1 MAFIFVLDWFT
12 FIHQRARNSIWIA
25 QKAWKKYYGLY
36 ICSGLVYFRFF
47 LRARNKYYFR
57 IALLS
62 FIKEPGT
69 NSMVIV
75 FIPDCFSFIY
85 QRVRNKYYGH
95 YISSGLLYFHL
106 PESPCGTNIM
116 AIIFVLDWFTSFIKK
131 PGKSIMAIIFVPDW
145 FTFHI
150 SESPEKILEPLYSFQ
165 IAFSFIYQRARNKNY
180 FQIALL
186 SFIKE
191 LGKNIMAIIFA
202 PDWFTFIYQRAQN
215 KFNGHFISCGLLY
228 FHFLKSLV

>member
-1 MAFIFVLDWFT
+1 MRWVALFSFIREPGTNIMTIICFLDCFT
-12 FIHQRARNSIWIA
+12 FIY

-36 ICSGLVYFRFF
+36 ICSGLVYLHILESPEFDMDCSKSMEKILWPLYLFWIGLLSIF

-106 PESPCGTNIM
+106 PESPRGTN
-116 AIIFVLDWFTSFIKK
+116 
-131 PGKSIMAIIFVPDW
+131 
-145 FTFHI
+145 
-150 SESPEKILEPLYSFQ
+150 
-165 IAFSFIYQRARNKNY
+165 
-180 FQIALL
+180 
-186 SFIKE
+186 
-191 LGKNIMAIIFA
+191 
-202 PDWFTFIYQRAQN
+202 
-215 KFNGHFISCGLLY
+215 
-228 FHFLKSLV
+228 

>member
-1 MAFIFVLDWFT
+1 MGCVIFIY
-12 FIHQRARNSIWIA
+12 QRARN
-25 QKAWKKYYGLY
+25 KYYDHYML
-36 ICSGLVYFRFF
+36 SGLLYFHLSKSMEKILWPLYLFWIGLLSIF

-62 FIKEPGT
+62 FIKEPRT

-106 PESPCGTNIM
+106 PESPRGTNIM

-131 PGKSIMAIIFVPDW
+131 PGTSIMAIIFVPDW

-150 SESPEKILEPLYSFQ
+150 SESPEKKL
-165 IAFSFIYQRARNKNY
+165 
-180 FQIALL
+180 
-186 SFIKE
+186 
-191 LGKNIMAIIFA
+191 
-202 PDWFTFIYQRAQN
+202 
-215 KFNGHFISCGLLY
+215 
-228 FHFLKSLV
+228 